1 MLAVQ
6 CNCIN
11 FIDVCPG
18 VSSHSTVEVS
28 TATPEAALSQVE
40 GQTQCHSSCL
50 VLTSLHDSTT
60 PNFVLLSSQSHE
72 HQLDTGRSVCNSC
85 SDFLD
90 QLAVVEILNVGT
102 VCGGGGL

>member
-1 MLAVQ
+1 MCVLVFH
-6 CNCIN
+6 IN

-60 PNFVLLSSQSHE
+60 PNFVLLTGQSHE
-72 HQLDTGRSVCNSC
+72 HQLDTGRSVR
-85 SDFLD
+85 
-90 QLAVVEILNVGT
+90 I
-102 VCGGGGL
+102 GLECWDRWKF